1 VDGFAWVSLGFGGLG
16 FPVPLVKLG
25 AAVLAWVDDVVVSA
39 VALFDEVNPSAV
51 ADDVVAVAAGA
62 AAVGVECGV
71 ECLFHGA
78 PVSRASGLELDPL
91 RGSIPAA
98 WCGVL

>member
-1 VDGFAWVSLGFGGLG
+1 
-16 FPVPLVKLG
+16 
-25 AAVLAWVDDVVVSA
+25 
-39 VALFDEVNPSAV
+39 
-51 ADDVVAVAAGA
+51 VVAVAAGA